1 MKIEDPVERNENPDA
16 VERFYRENYGAI
28 RAPET
33 LREETLRKML
43 AKQKKLEAG
52 EAPSA
57 ETEKRAGKIVTLF
70 GARRSVTRFAA
81 AAAALV
87 LILAGSVFA
96 FGRGGRLP
104 SIYADGLASDYAA
117 VFRAAGEVRV
127 MPSDAGPLP
136 FAFSETLGDFRLSE
150 SAFYSVTDANANA
163 LDSVAR
169 FRYEQGDKTF
179 TVVLS
184 ENQTLAPAALYSVTP
199 RTIAGIPV
207 YLGKSDADGSVYAAW
222 SSDGYMAAACL
233 ENGTERSFVKLLET
247 LLDADGTS

>member
-81 AAAALV
+81 AAAALRPRMGQ
-87 LILAGSVFA
+87 A
-96 FGRGGRLP
+96 GRGFSG
-104 SIYADGLASDYAA
+104 YY
-117 VFRAAGEVRV
+117 
-127 MPSDAGPLP
+127 P
-136 FAFSETLGDFRLSE
+136 FS
-150 SAFYSVTDANANA
+150 
-163 LDSVAR
+163 
-169 FRYEQGDKTF
+169 
-179 TVVLS
+179 
-184 ENQTLAPAALYSVTP
+184 APAIMPLISCFEQK
-199 RTIAGIPV
+199 I
-207 YLGKSDADGSVYAAW
+207 
-222 SSDGYMAAACL
+222 
-233 ENGTERSFVKLLET
+233 
-247 LLDADGTS
+247 